1 MPTRTS
7 STPSNT
13 EGGCSSRAGCAD
25 VDPAVGGVVTD
36 VTDRAISG
44 PAWRAYRFTFA
55 WWHAER
61 GELDLARE
69 DYEAAVGDGLST
81 LPHDVNWLAALSSA
95 FEGAVLLGDSDRAAE
110 LYELL
115 EPYTTRMVVTARG
128 ASHSGSVAYFAAR
141 AGLHDRR
148 PAQGRP
154 VVPDAALADEHLG
167 APVLVVRDLRR
178 HRELLVAMGE
188 RDRARETLRAATDLA
203 SSLRLPTTQ
212 AP

>member
-1 MPTRTS
+1 MACLPCPTTS
-7 STPSNT
+7 T
-13 EGGCSSRAGCAD
+13 G
-25 VDPAVGGVVTD
+25 
-36 VTDRAISG
+36 
-44 PAWRAYRFTFA
+44 W
-55 WWHAER
+55 
-61 GELDLARE
+61 
-69 DYEAAVGDGLST
+69 
-81 LPHDVNWLAALSSA
+81 LSSA
-95 FEGAVLLGDSDRAAE
+95 VEGAVLLGDSDRAAE